1 MSLNISLHSPPGIVV
16 RKEHF
21 LEVQVSLSCVPFLDE
36 IVLLLLQK
44 TSHDKST
51 TTTLLVTVCLSF
63 RLGAELALLPLLSFL
78 YFVSCQKIAM
88 NAGPRGYDDRYPAAA
103 AAAAARQVSPPN
115 HGAPTVRTVAG
126 KRFYYDRSL
135 SPPLLEGPAP
145 KKAKSYESIK
155 KEVQDLLEKN
165 LMGSAN
171 DDVKVET
178 MQTLRAHF
186 KTAADEESLNERQE
200 KAEYIR
206 AVTEW
211 NGCHLV
217 LVVLR
222 QELDDAISRN
232 RDVVFGALQFLL
244 MWNRISD
251 RREAMSRLN
260 GVEAV
265 LRALRAFRN
274 DVYIQSMAV
283 ACLYNFTCDNDVER
297 RRELVEGAAIP
308 DIFRALMAPACTLRM
323 PKIAIILLGRL
334 CDVAEPRSLNGLV
347 ERGALEVVAKVVKA
361 HKNSNV
367 PDRQE
372 VLSACHKLMTKLI
385 F

>member
-1 MSLNISLHSPPGIVV
+1 VSWTQRRSCSC
-16 RKEHF
+16 F
-21 LEVQVSLSCVPFLDE
+21 LA
-36 IVLLLLQK
+36 K
-44 TSHDKST
+44 NKSRQIDDDHR
-51 TTTLLVTVCLSF
+51 V
-63 RLGAELALLPLLSFL
+63 GYGLP
-78 YFVSCQKIAM
+78 FVSSGGGPCAAVFTFFSLFSSLPEEKTM

-126 KRFYYDRSL
+126 KRFYHDRSL
-135 SPPLLEGPAP
+135 SPPSRNGPAP

-178 MQTLRAHF
+178 MDTLRAHF
-186 KTAADEESLNERQE
+186 KTAADESFEERQE

-206 AVTEW
+206 AVKEW
-211 NGCHLV
+211 NGCHFV

-222 QELDDAISRN
+222 RELDDANSRN
-232 RDVVFGALQFLL
+232 RDVVFSALQFLL
-244 MWNRISD
+244 MWNSSAD
-251 RREAMSRLN
+251 RWEAMSRFN
-260 GVEAV
+260 GVDAV
-265 LRALRAFRN
+265 VRAMRTFRN
-274 DVYIQSMAV
+274 DILIQDAAV
-283 ACLYNFTCDNDVER
+283 ACLYNFTYDEDVER

-308 DIFRALMAPACTLRM
+308 DIFRALMAPACTVRM
-323 PKIAIILLGRL
+323 PKLAIILLGRL
-334 CDVAEPRSLNGLV
+334 CDVAEPRSFSGLV
-347 ERGALEVVAKVVKA
+347 ERGALEAVVKVVKA
-361 HKNSNV
+361 HKNSYV
-367 PDRQE
+367 PERQK